1 MDETDAWTAFLQ
13 TGSVLDYLT
22 YATIKNEGKQPGAG
36 IAQEAA
42 HENFDGWSDTQGTEY
57 RGAE

>member
-22 YATIKNEGKQPGAG
+22 YTTIKNEGKQPGAG
-36 IAQEAA
+36 NQRAYLPARPASAA
-42 HENFDGWSDTQGTEY
+42 
-57 RGAE
+57 R